1 MADGKFGPEVAR
13 TLLYPFIVD
22 NVATVGEYV
31 GDFIVFL
38 KNNSAIY
45 TLDQVHVLGFSLGA
59 HVSGIAGWTVQNR
72 TDGEKIARITG
83 NNFMDKEY
91 Y

>member
-22 NVATVGEYV
+22 NVAIVGEYV
-31 GDFIVFL
+31 GEFVMFL
-38 KNNSAIY
+38 KNNSVISS
-45 TLDQVHVLGFSLGA
+45 LDQVHILGFSLGA

-72 TDGEKIARITG
+72 TDGDKLARITG
-83 NNFMDKEY
+83 KI
-91 Y
+91 